1 MELNQQALDELRA
14 LDPDGSAGLLT
25 RIIMSYLSDAPG
37 LMRQIQA
44 AWAGRDLSTLARH
57 AHALK
62 STSASLG
69 ATRVSELARELEM
82 AGKNNAIE
90 QCASMID
97 ALAVEYAAAER
108 LLRAECAT
116 LQGAQKP

>member
-14 LDPDGSAGLLT
+14 LDPDGSAGLLAQ
-25 RIIMSYLSDAPG
+25 IITSYLSDAPE

-44 AWAGRDLSTLARH
+44 ALAQRDLPALTRH
-57 AHALK
+57 AHTLK

-69 ATRVSELARELEM
+69 ATRVSELARELET
-82 AGKNNAIE
+82 AGKNDAID
-90 QCASMID
+90 QCASVLD
-97 ALAVEYAAAER
+97 ALAVETTAAEC

-116 LQGAQKP
+116 LQGGQKP

>member
-14 LDPDGSAGLLT
+14 LDPDGSGGLLAQ
-25 RIIMSYLSDAPG
+25 IIHSYLSDAPD

-44 AWAGRDLSTLARH
+44 ALARRDLPALTRQ
-57 AHALK
+57 AHSLK

-82 AGKNNAIE
+82 ASKNNAIE
-90 QCASMID
+90 PCASMIG

>member
-14 LDPDGSAGLLT
+14 LDPDGSAGLLAQ
-25 RIIMSYLSDAPG
+25 IITSYLNDAPD

-44 AWAGRDLSTLARH
+44 ALAGRDLPTLTRQ
-57 AHALK
+57 AHSLK

-97 ALAVEYAAAER
+97 ALAVEYAAAKR
-108 LLRAECAT
+108 LLLAECAT